1 MVPVNVKY
9 NMRILATKNR
19 GITVYLENMEEEER
33 ERKKT
38 PTQWINLD
46 KWTSPLKSYVHY

>member
-1 MVPVNVKY
+1 
-9 NMRILATKNR
+9 MRILATKNR

-33 ERKKT
+33 GTKKT